1 MIEQFQLRPHPPF
14 RLDLTAWALRR
25 RPHNNLD
32 RFDGETYRR
41 VFVLSGQPVEVAVR
55 QVGAPAVPHLL
66 VELRGS
72 SSGLGGERLLQSRSV
87 LERTLG
93 LEADLTGFYRF
104 AASDARLAP
113 LVNRFKGVHP
123 PRFPSVFEAVVN
135 AVACQQLSLEVGIH
149 LLNRLVNR
157 YGPTASSSRNA
168 PRGFPLPQRLAEAD
182 PEALYQLGF
191 SRAKGR
197 AIIELSQRVATG
209 ELDLESLADAT
220 DDDALAVLL
229 GQRGIGRWSAEY
241 TLLRGLGRWHVLPGD
256 DVGAANNLKRLF
268 NLVDVPDYV
277 QVQELTQA
285 WSPYGG
291 LVYFHLLLD
300 RLDFAGQLP
309 RSAPLSNN
317 EPHSGIVP

>member
-25 RPHNNLD
+25 RPHNNVD

-41 VFVLSGQPVEVAVR
+41 VIVLSGKSVEVAVR
-55 QVGAPAVPHLL
+55 QVGTPAAPHLF
-66 VELRGS
+66 VELRGKPAA
-72 SSGLGGERLLQSRSV
+72 LDGERLLQSRSV

-113 LVNRFKGVHP
+113 LSNRFNGVHP
-123 PRFPSVFEAVVN
+123 PRFPSVFEAAVN

-149 LLNRLVNR
+149 LLNRLAFR
-157 YGPTASSSRNA
+157 YGPTASSSRDA
-168 PRGFPLPQRLAEAD
+168 PRGFPLPERLAEAD
-182 PEALYQLGF
+182 PETLSEMGF
-191 SRAKGR
+191 SRAKAR
-197 AIIELSQRVATG
+197 AIIELAQRVATG
-209 ELDLESLADAT
+209 ELDLESLVDAT
-220 DDDALAVLL
+220 DNDALTVLSGL
-229 GQRGIGRWSAEY
+229 RGIGRWSAEY

-256 DVGAANNLKRLF
+256 DIGAANNLRRLF
-268 NLVDVPDYV
+268 NLADVPDYA
-277 QVQELTQA
+277 QIHELTQA

-300 RLDFAGQLP
+300 RLDFAGHLLGPAPPSTDLP
-309 RSAPLSNN
+309 PSDTVS
-317 EPHSGIVP
+317 